1 MIKRILSLFIL
12 STLAA
17 CGGGE
22 ADAKSVAIS
31 LDNHTYK
38 APFGV
43 QDRVLGELVYTNS
56 TASNV
61 SVVVSISSVRTVKT
75 PLNLSGTTDVRGWI
89 SILNV
94 TKNQLV
100 GSSQDWDGPDVARM
114 SANKTATY
122 SEYDNVTVV
131 VPPGQ
136 TYVFRSYTRVYPKVG
151 SSGLITL
158 RTADFRLELI
168 Y

>member
-1 MIKRILSLFIL
+1 MIKRILSLL
-12 STLAA
+12 LLAPLIA

-22 ADAKSVAIS
+22 ADAKSVSIP
-31 LDNHTYK
+31 LDNYTYK

-43 QDRVLGELVYTNS
+43 QDRILGELVYTNS

-61 SVVVSISSVRTVKT
+61 SVVVSLSSVRTVKT
-75 PLNLSGTTDVRGWI
+75 PLKLSGTTDVRGWV

-100 GSSQDWDGPDVARM
+100 SSSQDWNGPDVAGM
-114 SANKTATY
+114 SANKTVTY

-151 SSGLITL
+151 SVGLITL
-158 RTADFRLELI
+158 KTTNFTMELI